1 MQMKNIL
8 TALLAIVVMGGGIC
22 FAADKVEIKDD
33 SDRVNY
39 SIGYQIG
46 GDFQRQ
52 HWELRAD
59 VLMKGLKDA
68 MNHEQP
74 QMSQQ
79 DMNGVLQMLKKKLTA
94 DQQKEARNNDKAF
107 LEANAKKEG
116 VVVLPGGVQ
125 YRIIKE
131 GSGKKPTLADSV
143 VIKYQVSR
151 IVGQKVTPASAET
164 KPTTY
169 SMKKALP
176 GLQETLQLMKEGAVW
191 EIVLPPGPSRG
202 VRGEALESAPVLIY
216 EMELLTV
223 KAE

>member
-1 MQMKNIL
+1 MKKFLAAIL
-8 TALLAIVVMGGGIC
+8 GVVVVSSGSC
-22 FAADKVEIKDD
+22 FAADKVELKDD

-52 HWELRAD
+52 HWELRSD
-59 VLMKGLKDA
+59 VLMKGLNDA
-68 MNHEQP
+68 LNRETP
-74 QMSQQ
+74 LMSQEE
-79 DMNGVLQMLKKKLTA
+79 MNAVLQMLKRKLTA
-94 DQQKEARNNDKAF
+94 DQQKEVRENDKAF

-116 VVVLPGGVQ
+116 VVVLPSGVQ
-125 YRIIKE
+125 YRVIKE
-131 GSGKKPTLADSV
+131 GAGRKPTLSDSV

-151 IVGQKVTPASAET
+151 IIGQKVTPASAET
-164 KPTTY
+164 KPTAY
-169 SMKKALP
+169 PMKKALP

-216 EMELLTV
+216 QMELFTV
-223 KAE
+223 KEES

>member
-1 MQMKNIL
+1 MQMKKIF
-8 TALLAIVVMGGGIC
+8 TVFVGIIVMCGVSL
-22 FAADKVEIKDD
+22 AADKVELKDD

-74 QMSQQ
+74 QMSQEE
-79 DMNGVLQMLKKKLTA
+79 MNGVLQMLKKKLTA
-94 DQQKEARNNDKAF
+94 DQQKEARENDKAF

-131 GSGKKPTLADSV
+131 GTGKKPTLADSV

-151 IVGQKVTPASAET
+151 VVGKKIVAASAET

-169 SMKKALP
+169 ELKKALP
-176 GLQETLQLMKEGAVW
+176 GLRETLQLMKEGAVW

-202 VRGEALESAPVLIY
+202 VRGEALESGPVLIY